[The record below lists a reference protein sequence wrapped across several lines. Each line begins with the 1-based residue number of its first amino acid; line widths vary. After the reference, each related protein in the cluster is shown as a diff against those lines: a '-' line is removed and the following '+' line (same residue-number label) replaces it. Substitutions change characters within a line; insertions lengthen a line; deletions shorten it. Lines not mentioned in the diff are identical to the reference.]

1 MTVAAAYGKRRR
13 QDTLPL
19 RADLAPH
26 LRAHLAARHPNAPA
40 FRMPKGRK
48 AAAAMFRADVEA
60 AGIAYRDG
68 AGLVADFHSLIH
80 KFADGVSLGAAG

>member
-1 MTVAAAYGKRRR
+1 
-13 QDTLPL
+13 
-19 RADLAPH
+19 
-26 LRAHLAARHPNAPA
+26 
-40 FRMPKGRK
+40 MPKGRK